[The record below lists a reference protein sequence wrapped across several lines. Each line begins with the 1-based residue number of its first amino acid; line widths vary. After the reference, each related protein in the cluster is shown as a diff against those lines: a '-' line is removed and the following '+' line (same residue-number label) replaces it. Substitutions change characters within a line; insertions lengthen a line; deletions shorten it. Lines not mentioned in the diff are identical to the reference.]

1 MNKTQLIC
9 IGYAGSV
16 AANFNF
22 LESYLDEHIEL
33 SVVEYKGRGTRRN
46 ETPYQNNKEM
56 TEDVAE
62 QINKLQSTGMP
73 YAILGYSM
81 GVQVV
86 YEVLTSGL
94 LTKEPMS
101 VFLAAHEPPDIDCFG
116 KSVTLEDDDL
126 FLKQIQKYGGV
137 DERLLADKRFR
148 DIFLSRLKVDYRLL
162 KEYQFS
168 GKYMKIKLPTLIFY
182 CEADTPYEKMQGW
195 ERFVEGQLSFYQ
207 MGQDH
212 FFFKSYT
219 KEFCDVICSE
229 LNR

>member
-1 MNKTQLIC
+1 MKTKKIIC

-22 LESYLDEHIEL
+22 LEPYLDENIEL

-46 ETPYQNNKEM
+46 EPAYQSNKEM

-62 QINKLQSTGMP
+62 QINRLSASGLP

-94 LTKEPMS
+94 LVKEPIG

-116 KSVTLEDDDL
+116 KSVTLDNEEE
-126 FLKQIQKYGGV
+126 FLAQIQRYGGL

-148 DIFLSRLKVDYRLL
+148 DIFLSRLKVDYWLL

-168 GKYMKIKLPTLIFY
+168 GKYIKVKPPTVIFY
-182 CEADTPYEKMQGW
+182 CEEDTPYEKMQGW
-195 ERFVEGQLSFYQ
+195 ERFVEGQIKFYQ
-207 MGQDH
+207 MGEDH
-212 FFFKSYT
+212 FFFKSHP

-229 LNR
+229 LT